1 MVLHRMRI
9 GQDPPSSDD
18 KPTATRAVL
27 PLPLPQQRE
36 IRLRVNAKYLHHRVH
51 RRHHLNHRLP
61 LHLLRNANCVLRCSS
76 YRCCCCI
83 DRRRVGEVAVL
94 VSVPWAAAF
103 GWNRYVWARVLAWTG
118 PPPRPLVVVVVGLFG
133 SGVPGSVVGIG
144 TMSFGDVVVLGFW
157 GLWWPRFRFIL
168 LFLER
173 GIKKSFHF
181 PNGLVSCRL

>member
-103 GWNRYVWARVLAWTG
+103 GWNRYVWVRVLAWTG
-118 PPPRPLVVVVVGLFG
+118 PTAASSGGGGGGVVWVRGAGFG
-133 SGVPGSVVGIG
+133 GWDWN
-144 TMSFGDVVVLGFW
+144 DVLWWCCCAWVLGFMMTP
-157 GLWWPRFRFIL
+157 L
-168 LFLER
+168 
-173 GIKKSFHF
+173 SFHSAFFGERDKKEF
-181 PNGLVSCRL
+181 PLSKWACKL